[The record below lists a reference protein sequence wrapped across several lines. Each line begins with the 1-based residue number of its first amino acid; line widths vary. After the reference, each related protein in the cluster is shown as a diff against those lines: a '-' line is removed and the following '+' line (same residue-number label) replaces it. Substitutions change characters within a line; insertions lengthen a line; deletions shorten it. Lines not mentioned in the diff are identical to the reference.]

1 MPWQNT
7 GLRCGPFSDEFRMIA
22 EVVKEYVSNEC
33 RSDRNVLGPGF
44 FDQHVSVVVEY
55 SRAHAKSLGA
65 DLEIVELAA
74 WLHDIAAVQ
83 DIAAL
88 PRHPAL
94 GAEIAQ
100 NLLEQNGYPSER
112 IERVTRCI
120 LFHSVPVQIGG
131 GAPEEVCVSNA
142 DAMSLIVKPAWW
154 FYFLFRVREL
164 GFEEGKAW
172 LLRRVECNWA
182 ALIQPA
188 RDLIE
193 VQCRQTRELLK
204 A

>member
-1 MPWQNT
+1 MRQFAFVDVI
-7 GLRCGPFSDEFRMIA
+7 GESRVIA
-22 EVVKEYVSNEC
+22 EVVREYVSNEC
-33 RSDRNVLGPGF
+33 KSGRNALGPAF
-44 FDQHVSVVVEY
+44 FDQHLAVVVKYGRMLAEML
-55 SRAHAKSLGA
+55 AA

-94 GAEIAQ
+94 SAEIARKV
-100 NLLEQNGYPSER
+100 LERNDYPSER
-112 IERVTRCI
+112 IERVERCI
-120 LFHSVPVQIGG
+120 LFHSVPVQIGS

-142 DAMSLIVKPAWW
+142 DAISLIVKPAWW
-154 FYFLFRVREL
+154 FYFVFKVRQL

-172 LLRRVECNWA
+172 LLRRVESNWA
-182 ALIQPA
+182 ALTQPA
-188 RDLIE
+188 RELIE
-193 VQCRQTRELLK
+193 AQCRQTRELLG

>member
-1 MPWQNT
+1 
-7 GLRCGPFSDEFRMIA
+7 MIT
-22 EVVKEYVSNEC
+22 EVVREYVSNEC
-33 RSDRNVLGPGF
+33 RSDKNVLGPGF
-44 FDQHVSVVVEY
+44 FDQHLAVVVGY
-55 SRAHAKSLGA
+55 SKRLAKTLAA
-65 DLEIVELAA
+65 DPEIVELAA
-74 WLHDIAAVQ
+74 WLHDTAAVR

-100 NLLEQNGYPSER
+100 KVLRQNGYPSER

-131 GAPEEVCVSNA
+131 GAPEEICLSNA
-142 DAMSLIVKPAWW
+142 DAMSLIVKPAYW
-154 FYFLFRVREL
+154 FYFLFRVRQL

-172 LLRRVECNWA
+172 LLRRVESNWA